1 MILKDKNEDY
11 ISALVKLR
19 IESLYDRR
27 EAICL
32 KFVKKGLKL
41 DQFPVRKP
49 KHKMEKEWTEKF
61 FVNSVRTERYLNS
74 SIPSMQRLLNRYEKK
89 LRDIVVTNEI
99 YPCGSLV
106 EKI

>member
-41 DQFPVRKP
+41 DQFKAMFPVRKP
-49 KHKMEKEWTEKF
+49 KLPIKS
-61 FVNSVRTERYLNS
+61 NNIRYNF
-74 SIPSMQRLLNRYEKK
+74 
-89 LRDIVVTNEI
+89 
-99 YPCGSLV
+99 
-106 EKI
+106 

>member
-1 MILKDKNEDY
+1 VILKDKNEDY

-41 DQFPVRKP
+41 DQLKAMFPVRKP
-49 KHKMEKEWTEKF
+49 KHKMEKEDRKVFCE
-61 FVNSVRTERYLNS
+61 
-74 SIPSMQRLLNRYEKK
+74 Q
-89 LRDIVVTNEI
+89 
-99 YPCGSLV
+99 C
-106 EKI
+106 

>member
-32 KFVKKGLKL
+32 KFVKKGFKL
-41 DQFPVRKP
+41 DQFKAMFPVRKP
-49 KHKMEKEWTEKF
+49 KHKMEKEDRKVFCE
-61 FVNSVRTERYLNS
+61 
-74 SIPSMQRLLNRYEKK
+74 Q
-89 LRDIVVTNEI
+89 
-99 YPCGSLV
+99 C
-106 EKI
+106 

>member
-41 DQFPVRKP
+41 GQFKAMFPVRKP
-49 KHKMEKEWTEKF
+49 KHKMEKEDRKVFCE
-61 FVNSVRTERYLNS
+61 
-74 SIPSMQRLLNRYEKK
+74 Q
-89 LRDIVVTNEI
+89 
-99 YPCGSLV
+99 C
-106 EKI
+106 